1 VDVPAVRAAE
11 VPRAAETRGTHLVTR
26 GRQRAALDVNADCH
40 RDRDARRFA
49 ILATVASAAA
59 AATRVAAHG
68 YSTSLRRA
76 LRCGMGEIDE
86 QISEAVDKARESRL
100 NAAVAAFVA
109 LSATFMALNNVKD
122 GNIVQAM
129 QQAQANGVDAW
140 AYYQAKGTKAN
151 LAISAREQIELMRD
165 TSPNAT
171 PEVRAVFDKRIA
183 EYTALEHKYEA
194 EKEDIKRQAEGFQK
208 QYDALNVHD
217 DQFDMAEALLSVAI
231 ALFGVT
237 ALTRKRWLL
246 GVAIVFA
253 GFGTILGLAGFLGWD
268 LHPDWLARL
277 LG

>member
-1 VDVPAVRAAE
+1 M
-11 VPRAAETRGTHLVTR
+11 
-26 GRQRAALDVNADCH
+26 
-40 RDRDARRFA
+40 
-49 ILATVASAAA
+49 AS
-59 AATRVAAHG
+59 
-68 YSTSLRRA
+68 
-76 LRCGMGEIDE
+76 I
-86 QISEAVDKARESRL
+86 
-100 NAAVAAFVA
+100 
-109 LSATFMALNNVKD
+109 SATFMALSNVKD

-129 QQAQANGVDAW
+129 AQAQANGVDAW

-165 TSPNAT
+165 TSPNVA

-183 EYTALEHKYEA
+183 EYTSLETKYEA
-194 EKEDIKRQAEGFQK
+194 EKETIKRQAEGFQK
-208 QYDALNVHD
+208 QYDDLNVHD

-253 GFGTILGLAGFLGWD
+253 SFGTILGVSGFLGWN
-268 LHPDWLARL
+268 LHPDWLARV